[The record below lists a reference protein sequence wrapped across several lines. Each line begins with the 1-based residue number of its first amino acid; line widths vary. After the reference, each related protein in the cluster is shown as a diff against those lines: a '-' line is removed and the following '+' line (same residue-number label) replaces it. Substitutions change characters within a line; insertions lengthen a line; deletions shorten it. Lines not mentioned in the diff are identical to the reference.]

1 MNAFLLFKDEG
12 LGIKEPAWRGH
23 IPADSAR
30 CHLLIRLRGWVQG
43 EEGGGGHLPPLPVP
57 PGLALQEGFE
67 VSTNDFMTPIV
78 SVPFMTQVYSCDS

>member
-12 LGIKEPAWRGH
+12 PGIKEPAWRGH

-30 CHLLIRLRGWVQG
+30 CHLLIRLRGAGARW
-43 EEGGGGHLPPLPVP
+43 GGGGHLPPLPVP
-57 PGLALQEGFE
+57 PGLASQECFE
-67 VSTNDFMTPIV
+67 VSMNDFMTPLV